1 MFPEG
6 TTTNGTSIVKFRSG
20 AFVAGVPVVPTVFK
34 YSFTFF
40 DPAFS
45 SVSLKW
51 HLLGTLSQLINFM
64 EVEYMPVYYP
74 SEEERRCGGGSKEC
88 ADHDLV
94 LFFLTTPFT
103 RHFAHLV
110 RRTRSCTRQM

>member
-34 YSFTFF
+34 YPFKFF

-51 HLLGTLSQLINFM
+51 HLLGTMSQLINFM

-74 SEEERRCGGGSKEC
+74 SEEEKK
-88 ADHDLV
+88 
-94 LFFLTTPFT
+94 
-103 RHFAHLV
+103 V
-110 RRTRSCTRQM
+110 RQVQQIVIKMNAMH